1 MKLIVLSPEKEL
13 LSADVV
19 AVELPGS
26 KGRFEIL
33 ANHAPLVTSL
43 AKGEVKWK
51 TEMELD
57 FELMEVEGGFAEV
70 KENVVTVCV
79 E

>member
-13 LSADVV
+13 LTADVV

>member
-26 KGRFEIL
+26 RGRFEIL

-51 TEMELD
+51 TEMEKE

-70 KENVVTVCV
+70 KENVVTVCA

>member
-51 TEMELD
+51 KEMELD